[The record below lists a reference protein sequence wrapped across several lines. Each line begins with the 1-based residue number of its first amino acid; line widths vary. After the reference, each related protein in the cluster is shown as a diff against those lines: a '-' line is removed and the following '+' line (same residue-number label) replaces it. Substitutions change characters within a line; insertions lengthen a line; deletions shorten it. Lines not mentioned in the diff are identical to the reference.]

1 LNHLSVSGKLRRV
14 TRQGLAGIRV
24 LDFSTQIAGPY
35 CSKLLADAGAEVV
48 KVEPPEGDPLRRW
61 SATGA
66 DLGGRDSPLFAYL
79 NAGKQ
84 SVAGSSS
91 DPHVA
96 ALLAGADLVIEAHG
110 LATDNGE
117 GLDVAGLRRTHPA
130 LVVLSITPYGLAGPW
145 AGRAASEFTL
155 QAESG
160 SIGIRGL
167 MGQEPFQA
175 GGRITEWGAGSYGA
189 VAALVAVLRARAT
202 GRGEHVD
209 LSLLETA
216 NFVFTNF
223 SETMNRLMNGSP
235 ADPQHAF
242 LAPTVE
248 TPSIEPTADGY
259 VGFCTN
265 ARQQFSDFLL
275 MIERPDLQADEQ
287 LAQFAGRLLRF
298 AEWSRIMHTW
308 LAKKTTAEVLELAS
322 LLRIPVSPIG
332 NGETVLAHEQLV
344 ARGVF
349 VPDAEG
355 RFLQPRRPY
364 RFDDEDPP
372 PPRPAPRLGEHTRS
386 AAFPE
391 RDATAPPAAQQD
403 GLPLAGLRILD
414 LTAWWA
420 GPAATHV
427 LACLGA
433 EVIHVESTARID
445 GLRSIGGMMAGH
457 FPDWWEA
464 SPHFMHANSNK
475 LGITLDLTRPRGL
488 ALVEALVAKC
498 DVVIENFTPRV
509 LEQFGLGGKRI
520 QELNP
525 RAILLRMPA
534 FGLTGPWRD
543 HTGFAQT
550 MEQFTGLAWV
560 TGHRDDQPRIPRGP
574 CDPIAAMHS
583 AFALLVALEER
594 SRTGR
599 GLHIE
604 STMVESALGIAAEQV
619 VEWSAHGRRMERE
632 GNRSALAAPQGLY
645 ACTDGPSAVDKWLA
659 LSIASDEQWRAFRDV
674 LGCPDWAMDPALDTR
689 DGRREAHGAIDE
701 RIAAWTRGRDRAELV
716 AALRARGIP
725 ASEVA
730 NPCRLL
736 QGNPQLRARGWFE
749 TPAHPVVGAMPIPT
763 LPFRFESIS
772 RWLRTPAPT
781 LGRDNERV
789 LGTLLGLS
797 AEEVR
802 ELESEGV
809 IGTRP
814 ARL

>member
-1 LNHLSVSGKLRRV
+1 V
-14 TRQGLAGIRV
+14 TRQALAGIRV

-35 CSKLLADAGAEVV
+35 ASKLFADAGAEVI
-48 KVEPPEGDPLRRW
+48 KLEPPEGDALRRW

-79 NAGKQ
+79 NAGKR
-84 SVAGSSS
+84 SVVGGAR

-96 ALLAGADLVIEAHG
+96 ALLAAADLVIEAHG

-117 GLDVAGLRRTHPA
+117 RLDVARLRCEHPA

-155 QAESG
+155 QAEAG

-167 MGQEPFQA
+167 AGQEPFQA

-189 VAALVAVLRARAT
+189 VAALVAVLHARAT

-223 SETMNRLMNGSP
+223 SETMNRLMQGSP
-235 ADPQHAF
+235 ADPPHAL
-242 LAPTVE
+242 LAPSVE

-275 MIERPDLQADEQ
+275 MIERPDLQADEG
-287 LAQFAGRLLRF
+287 LAQFAGRVLRF
-298 AEWSRIMHTW
+298 AEWTQIMHAW

-332 NGETVLAHEQLV
+332 NGESVLSHEQLV
-344 ARGVF
+344 ARRVF

-355 RFLQPRRPY
+355 RFVQPRRPY

-372 PPRPAPRLGEHTRS
+372 APGPAPRLGQHTRS
-386 AAFPE
+386 GGFAP
-391 RDATAPPAAQQD
+391 RDASPSVPAART

-475 LGITLDLTRPRGL
+475 LGVTLDLAKPSGL
-488 ALVEALVAKC
+488 ALLEKLVAQC
-498 DVVIENFTPRV
+498 DAVVENFTPRV
-509 LEQFGLGGKRI
+509 LEQFGLGWERI
-520 QELNP
+520 RELSP

-560 TGHRDDQPRIPRGP
+560 TGHRHDQPRIPRGP
-574 CDPIAAMHS
+574 CDPIAAMHAS
-583 AFALLVALEER
+583 FALLVALEARKE
-594 SRTGR
+594 SGR
-599 GLHIE
+599 GLHVE
-604 STMVESALGIAAEQV
+604 SAMVESALNIAAEQV
-619 VEWSAHGRRMERE
+619 VEWSAHGRRMERD

-645 ACTDGPSAVDKWLA
+645 PCADGPSVVDQWLA
-659 LSIASDEQWRAFRDV
+659 LSIATDEQWRAFREV
-674 LGCPDWAMDPALDTR
+674 LGRPAWAMDPVLDTR
-689 DGRREAHGAIDE
+689 DGRRRAHDALDE

-716 AALRARGIP
+716 AALRARGVP

-730 NPCRLL
+730 NTCRLL
-736 QGNPQLRARGWFE
+736 QTNPQLRARDYFE

-763 LPFRFESIS
+763 LPFRFESVA

-797 AEEVR
+797 PAELR
-802 ELESEGV
+802 ELEAGGV

-814 ARL
+814 AKL